1 MSSSL
6 RAQKTDF
13 PHEKTCVKN
22 SFQWPC
28 LLCCV
33 AGYGVNYGETK
44 WKENLMM
51 KEFCK
56 EALRYGEMGVSGG
69 PPSYRVTVIL
79 NPAADK
85 TRARCG
91 SFTQNYVP
99 IHTYWRFPLLFIKVV
114 SRLSMKNAGTTIL
127 TSLHLFGKSSIS
139 TVYLWYPDHVPRRR
153 RKRNRERKF
162 SFVLY
167 NAYDKQT
174 NPLVLH
180 YI

>member
-6 RAQKTDF
+6 RVQKTDF

-91 SFTQNYVP
+91 SFTQNYVA
-99 IHTYWRFPLLFIKVV
+99 IHAEGFLCFSL
-114 SRLSMKNAGTTIL
+114 RLSMKSAGTTIL
-127 TSLHLFGKSSIS
+127 TSLGDVHKLRLHIFKIF
-139 TVYLWYPDHVPRRR
+139 D
-153 RKRNRERKF
+153 
-162 SFVLY
+162 
-167 NAYDKQT
+167 
-174 NPLVLH
+174 PLPLLDVNFKPK
-180 YI
+180 

>member
-1 MSSSL
+1 M
-6 RAQKTDF
+6 
-13 PHEKTCVKN
+13 
-22 SFQWPC
+22 
-28 LLCCV
+28 

-99 IHTYWRFPLLFIKVV
+99 IHTY
-114 SRLSMKNAGTTIL
+114 
-127 TSLHLFGKSSIS
+127 
-139 TVYLWYPDHVPRRR
+139 
-153 RKRNRERKF
+153 
-162 SFVLY
+162 
-167 NAYDKQT
+167 
-174 NPLVLH
+174 
-180 YI
+180 